1 MATREERPCAWNF
14 AARFLLSAAV
24 TAGVVSLFRNLSW
37 SDGPVG
43 EKVPMPLQM
52 LPTLP
57 PTGSSKVQRRVLKH
71 SNGLCVRSALEGAS
85 LVLSDCGVMDNV
97 VHISVGDEVQLHV
110 GSACAVPEGKQIVVP
125 KACNQREASYRKVT
139 VGTDLFLLRPV
150 DSEECLAPEGIDADS
165 KPSDG
170 TQLVLGDCQGE
181 SRYFQTSE
189 AQATFLGVKEDSVV
203 ARIQETSDEVQPS
216 ASSASGSSNTVVHI
230 SGLCVTAQD
239 EVTGEDSTVLM
250 LQDCEDDPAKNVQFE
265 PSGDAFRFQLG
276 RQCGHAEDG
285 PDASNE
291 PRIAF
296 PADCS
301 SSRHHFKYRKM
312 AEDQLLPGFVIQS
325 VDSPV
330 EYCIHPY
337 GGSTKPPVG
346 TELINHKE
354 CEVGREALRFRVGDP
369 AQLAKEEG
377 SGRVSRHD
385 PCSCHS
391 SGARGA
397 MSDAAKMQA
406 FYHTG
411 RLKMFHFAEIGND
424 DEFEMWLNAV
434 EDPNIKDEFER
445 TPLHIAALMG
455 HVNIAKALLDFRDCN
470 CNAIDS
476 QGRTPLGVALSPSDQ
491 TLLGLHAAG
500 PGADRSAAA
509 GAPCHGGHDVH
520 QSHPHRSRLS
530 RDHATRGLKFQLQL
544 ILPKA
549 TAKNE
554 LSGEADIRD
563 VLLPERVASPK
574 NSHQQ
579 EPKAKKPMGNPLIPV
594 PQQEPCSYYG
604 EGRSQSSRP
613 GKPCIPP
620 PPFWPYKGIT
630 EWKTHLGQRTLAAVT
645 PPIELTERR
654 CGSFYL
660 LGDQTW
666 CMKAFDGS
674 HGYGIIGLS
683 FGIEERDIWG
693 ELVTQKFK
701 IPVKLYDCFIPP
713 ERSPPISKTA
723 PNNTVCPKNH
733 LGEPK
738 LDGIC
743 YGAAYESFR
752 LCLAGQDVTV
762 ANRKYSTLEAQLKGF
777 PKLSV
782 HLKIDVEGSEW
793 DVLEWLEPQI

>member
-1 MATREERPCAWNF
+1 MGKKKYGDAGGGAWNF

-71 SNGLCVRSALEGAS
+71 SNGLCVRPALEGAS
-85 LVLSDCGVMDNV
+85 WLVLSDCGVMDNV

-110 GSACAVPEGKQIVVP
+110 GSACAVPEGKQIAVP
-125 KACNQREASYRKVT
+125 VSAVPCNQREASYRKVT

-170 TQLVLGDCQGE
+170 TRLVLGDCQGE

-189 AQATFLGVKEDSVV
+189 AQTTFLGVKEDSVV
-203 ARIQETSDEVQPS
+203 ARMQETSEAQP
-216 ASSASGSSNTVVHI
+216 ASTLSSNTLVHI

-250 LQDCEDDPAKNVQFE
+250 LQDCEDDPAKNIQFE

-296 PADCS
+296 PADCTA
-301 SSRHHFKYRKM
+301 SRHHFKYRKM
-312 AEDQLLPGFVIQS
+312 AEDKLLPGFVIQS

-337 GGSTKPPVG
+337 GGSNKPPVG
-346 TELINHKE
+346 TELINHRE
-354 CEVGREALRFRVGDP
+354 CEVGRDALRFRAGDP
-369 AQLAKEEG
+369 AELAKE
-377 SGRVSRHD
+377 
-385 PCSCHS
+385 
-391 SGARGA
+391 
-397 MSDAAKMQA
+397 
-406 FYHTG
+406 
-411 RLKMFHFAEIGND
+411 
-424 DEFEMWLNAV
+424 
-434 EDPNIKDEFER
+434 
-445 TPLHIAALMG
+445 
-455 HVNIAKALLDFRDCN
+455 
-470 CNAIDS
+470 
-476 QGRTPLGVALSPSDQ
+476 
-491 TLLGLHAAG
+491 
-500 PGADRSAAA
+500 
-509 GAPCHGGHDVH
+509 
-520 QSHPHRSRLS
+520 
-530 RDHATRGLKFQLQL
+530 
-544 ILPKA
+544 
-549 TAKNE
+549 
-554 LSGEADIRD
+554 
-563 VLLPERVASPK
+563 
-574 NSHQQ
+574 

-620 PPFWPYKGIT
+620 PSFWPYKGVT
-630 EWKTHLGQRTLAAVT
+630 EWKTHLGQRTFSAVT

-743 YGAAYESFR
+743 YGAAYDSFR
-752 LCLAGQDVTV
+752 VCLAGQEVTV
-762 ANRKYSTLEAQLKGF
+762 AGRKYNTLEAQLKGF

-793 DVLEWLEPQI
+793 DVLEWLVANPDEWDKIRTLDMEIHFGFGSAAVLEKYKDLTIREQLEREVKIMESLLSRFYCTGSTLEVYRQGWSPEDNCGMEPCGEPPIYLANGFSVTAFAVSYVHKELVD